1 MRAVIIVLDSFGI
14 GCLPDAAKY
23 GDEGCNTLRSC
34 VERGG
39 ARLPN
44 MQRAGLFNI
53 DGCGWAPGTEA
64 PQARF
69 ARASEISAGKD
80 TTTGHWELAG
90 TVLSKP
96 FPVFPDGFP
105 EQLMRRLS
113 EKTGRGILCNRPAS
127 GTRIINEL
135 GDEHVRT
142 GNIIVYTS
150 ADSVLQIAAHT
161 DVVPLNE
168 LYAICAAARELCVG
182 EYAVGRVIAR
192 PFNGHSGHYVRTADR
207 HDFSLEP
214 GTTVFDLVKDD
225 GMECV
230 GIGKIG
236 DIFAQK
242 GLTRSLP
249 SKGNQA
255 CTDSLCEVL
264 RQEFD
269 GLVMCNLVD
278 FDMQYGHRR
287 DCAGYAGA
295 LEAFDA
301 GLPGILGLL
310 RRDDMLIVTAAHG
323 CDPAWRGTD
332 HTREY
337 IPVLCFGEGIEPGNA
352 GTRAGFGCVGATA
365 AKWLGV
371 RYTLSGVSII

>member
-1 MRAVIIVLDSFGI
+1 MLDSFGV
-14 GCLPDAAKY
+14 GAAPDAAAF
-23 GDEGCNTLRSC
+23 GDAGTNTLAAC
-34 VERGG
+34 VRTGILKIPHLE
-39 ARLPN
+39 A
-44 MQRAGLFNI
+44 AGLGNL
-53 DGCGWAPGTEA
+53 DGVTCLKKTDTPRGAYVRLQEMS
-64 PQARF
+64 R
-69 ARASEISAGKD
+69 GKD
-80 TTTGHWELAG
+80 TTIGHWEIAG
-90 TVLSKP
+90 LVSDTPLP
-96 FPVFPDGFP
+96 TFPDGFP
-105 EQLMRRLS
+105 DEVLDAF
-113 EKTGRGILCNRPAS
+113 KCATGRGVLCNKPYS
-127 GTRIINEL
+127 GTQVIADYGR
-135 GDEHVRT
+135 EHIET
-142 GNIIVYTS
+142 GKLIVYTS
-150 ADSVLQIAAHT
+150 ADSVLQITAHT

-249 SKGNQA
+249 SKGNRA

-295 LEAFDA
+295 LETFDA

-310 RRDDMLIVTAAHG
+310 RRDDMLIVTADHG
-323 CDPAWRGTD
+323 CDPSHIGTD

-337 IPVLCFGEGIEPGNA
+337 VPVLVYGRRIRNTDLRVRLSFA
-352 GTRAGFGCVGATA
+352 DLGATCEEL
-365 AKWLGV
+365 LGV
-371 RYTLSGVSII
+371 EGHTEGESFASLILKG

>member
-1 MRAVIIVLDSFGI
+1 M
-14 GCLPDAAKY
+14 AKPISTP
-23 GDEGCNTLRSC
+23 ESSSAPVRLRSI
-34 VERGG
+34 RQ
-39 ARLPN
+39 RL
-44 MQRAGLFNI
+44 
-53 DGCGWAPGTEA
+53 
-64 PQARF
+64 RF
-69 ARASEISAGKD
+69 ASAMKHSSVRAEG
-80 TTTGHWELAG
+80 
-90 TVLSKP
+90 
-96 FPVFPDGFP
+96 
-105 EQLMRRLS
+105 
-113 EKTGRGILCNRPAS
+113 AS
-127 GTRIINEL
+127 
-135 GDEHVRT
+135 
-142 GNIIVYTS
+142 
-150 ADSVLQIAAHT
+150 
-161 DVVPLNE
+161 PL
-168 LYAICAAARELCVG
+168 LHG
-182 EYAVGRVIAR
+182 
-192 PFNGHSGHYVRTADR
+192 
-207 HDFSLEP
+207 
-214 GTTVFDLVKDD
+214 
-225 GMECV
+225 ECV

-249 SKGNQA
+249 SKGNRA

-295 LEAFDA
+295 LETFDA

-310 RRDDMLIVTAAHG
+310 RRDDMLIVTADHG

-371 RYTLSGVSII
+371 RYTLSGISII